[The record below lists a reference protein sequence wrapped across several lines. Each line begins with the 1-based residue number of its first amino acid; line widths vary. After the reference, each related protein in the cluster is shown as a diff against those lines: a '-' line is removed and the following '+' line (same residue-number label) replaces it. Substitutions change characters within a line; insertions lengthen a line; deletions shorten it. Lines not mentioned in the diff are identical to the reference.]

1 VPFLAAA
8 GAIIT
13 FLAEGSWFLVAALTM
28 FALLGWGTYL
38 TSLASLAFGGVIIW
52 KTWGTWWLLGGM
64 ACWFRRHLVG
74 LGCPWDEGPRGPRL
88 RRGPYSAEQPVGSCR
103 ERTGKAAVRRF
114 LRCVEAA
121 GLLSL
126 LAAAVF
132 GMSWAIFDG
141 PGGVRGWALIL
152 MFVLAGLVVMGLWAV
167 LLLKAGAHP
176 GGVVFAGLVALFF
189 TGTVPAGFSEWLLH
203 ERGRFSTCR
212 VLTITEEEGFN
223 GASTVYVHRLACD
236 GLGPTSITRSDR
248 TLRVN
253 QHVRVHYDPEG
264 RSDKARLAGAKGAM
278 ERHHIILLAGVEL
291 GLMILASLVLVATGR
306 PDP

>member
-1 VPFLAAA
+1 
-8 GAIIT
+8 
-13 FLAEGSWFLVAALTM
+13 M
-28 FALLGWGTYL
+28 
-38 TSLASLAFGGVIIW
+38 
-52 KTWGTWWLLGGM
+52 
-64 ACWFRRHLVG
+64 
-74 LGCPWDEGPRGPRL
+74 
-88 RRGPYSAEQPVGSCR
+88 
-103 ERTGKAAVRRF
+103 RRF
-114 LRCVEAA
+114 LRCVAAA

-152 MFVLAGLVVMGLWAV
+152 AFVLAGLVVLGLWTV
-167 LLLKAGAHP
+167 LLIKAGAHP

-203 ERGRFSTCR
+203 ERGRFTTCR
-212 VLTITEEEGFN
+212 ILTITEEEGFN
-223 GASTVYVHRLACD
+223 GAGTVYAHRLACD
-236 GLGPTSITRSDR
+236 GGGPSSITRSDR

-264 RSDKARLAGAKGAM
+264 SSDEARLAGDKGAM
-278 ERHHIILLAGVEL
+278 EHRHIFLLGAAEL
-291 GLMILASLVLVATGR
+291 GLIFLASLLLVATGR